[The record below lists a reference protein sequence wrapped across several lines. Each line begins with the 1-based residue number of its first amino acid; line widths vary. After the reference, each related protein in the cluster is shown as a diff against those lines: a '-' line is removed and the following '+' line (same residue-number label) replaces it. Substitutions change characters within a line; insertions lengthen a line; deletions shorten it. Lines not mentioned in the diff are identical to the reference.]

1 MKHKPSK
8 SSYIPRSKRTRA
20 GKAARFREQVLRDW
34 LGCDEPY
41 DLNDGVTSA
50 DALMEGILEKMG
62 LSQGINEE
70 ELRSS
75 WGKVAGDFIG
85 QHTKPE
91 SLRDGILRLH
101 VLQPAMRFH
110 LEQSKAPLLKRLQEE
125 LGADTIRDVRF
136 ILG

>member
-1 MKHKPSK
+1 MKHDPSK
-8 SSYIPRSKRTRA
+8 SYYIPRAKRARA
-20 GKAARFREQVLRDW
+20 GKSARFREQVLRDW

-50 DALMEGILEKMG
+50 DIMMEDILEKMG

-70 ELRSS
+70 ELKKS
-75 WGKVAGDFIG
+75 WGNVAGEFIG

-91 SLRDGILRLH
+91 SLRDGVLKLH

-125 LGADTIRDVRF
+125 LGADIVRDVRF